1 MTTITRE
8 HLEDEVLKSIQKKA
22 ESIMP
27 KDAKVILFGSR
38 ARRDAKADSDW
49 DILVLL
55 NKDKIDEQD
64 HDNYTYPLWELG
76 WQINQMIHPIV
87 YSMKDWQSKKGS
99 PFLFSMVTRALLLN
113 AAPRIRLKSAAK
125 IQAFM
130 LRPGFIFH
138 SKISRRPHMD
148 KNRSAIPPSTEIS
161 RYPLNQ
167 RNSRMS
173 IPLPP

>member
-27 KDAKVILFGSR
+27 KDAKVILFVSR

-87 YSMKDWQSKKGS
+87 YSMKDWNSKKGS
-99 PFLFSMVTRALLLN
+99 PFYNNVEEEGVMLLQNSGTPCFTLIEQALSVFFTL
-113 AAPRIRLKSAAK
+113 I
-125 IQAFM
+125 
-130 LRPGFIFH
+130 IFND
-138 SKISRRPHMD
+138 PWV
-148 KNRSAIPPSTEIS
+148 
-161 RYPLNQ
+161 
-167 RNSRMS
+167 
-173 IPLPP
+173 LPDEVCVIVFTFFHEGEYDP

>member
-1 MTTITRE
+1 MLLVNKE

-87 YSMKDWQSKKGS
+87 YSMKDWNSKKGS
-99 PFLFSMVTRALLLN
+99 PFYNNVEEEGVMLLQNSGTPCFTLIEQALSVFLTLIMFN
-113 AAPRIRLKSAAK
+113 DPWVLPDEVCVIV
-125 IQAFM
+125 FT
-130 LRPGFIFH
+130 FFH
-138 SKISRRPHMD
+138 EGEYDP
-148 KNRSAIPPSTEIS
+148 
-161 RYPLNQ
+161 
-167 RNSRMS
+167 
-173 IPLPP
+173 

>member
-1 MTTITRE
+1 MGQKTLTGYPSVDKPWLKYYSKEAIEAVSPKCTVYQNIYDHNKE

-87 YSMKDWQSKKGS
+87 YSMKDWNSKKGS
-99 PFLFSMVTRALLLN
+99 PFYNNVEEEGVMVL
-113 AAPRIRLKSAAK
+113 
-125 IQAFM
+125 Q
-130 LRPGFIFH
+130 
-138 SKISRRPHMD
+138 
-148 KNRSAIPPSTEIS
+148 
-161 RYPLNQ
+161 
-167 RNSRMS
+167 NSGT
-173 IPLPP
+173 P

>member
-1 MTTITRE
+1 MTIVTRE

-87 YSMKDWQSKKGS
+87 YSMKDWNSKKGS
-99 PFLFSMVTRALLLN
+99 PFYNNVEEEGVMLLQNSGTALKGQK
-113 AAPRIRLKSAAK
+113 RLAQGIALG
-125 IQAFM
+125 ILRLCHIILAF
-130 LRPGFIFH
+130 L
-138 SKISRRPHMD
+138 
-148 KNRSAIPPSTEIS
+148 
-161 RYPLNQ
+161 
-167 RNSRMS
+167 
-173 IPLPP
+173 

>member
-1 MTTITRE
+1 MLLVNKE
-8 HLEDEVLKSIQKKA
+8 HLEDEVLKSILKKA

-64 HDNYTYPLWELG
+64 HDSYTYPLWKLG

-87 YSMKDWQSKKGS
+87 YSMKDWQSKKSS
-99 PFLFSMVTRALLLN
+99 PFYNNVEEEGVMLL
-113 AAPRIRLKSAAK
+113 
-125 IQAFM
+125 Q
-130 LRPGFIFH
+130 
-138 SKISRRPHMD
+138 
-148 KNRSAIPPSTEIS
+148 
-161 RYPLNQ
+161 
-167 RNSRMS
+167 NSGT
-173 IPLPP
+173 P